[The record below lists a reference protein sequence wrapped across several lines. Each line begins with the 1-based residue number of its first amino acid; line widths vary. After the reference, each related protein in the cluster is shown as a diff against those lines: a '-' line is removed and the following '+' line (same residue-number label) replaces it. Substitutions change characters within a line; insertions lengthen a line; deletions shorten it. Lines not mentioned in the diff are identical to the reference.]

1 MTPQT
6 VEELMGALE
15 VLRRLRSEADAR
27 GDQEGFN
34 ALVLAHRVVLFAAA
48 EQEREAAYE
57 AKSTDR

>member
-1 MTPQT
+1 MTPHT

-34 ALVLAHRVVLFAAA
+34 ALVLAHRVVLFCSCRAGTGG
-48 EQEREAAYE
+48 RL
-57 AKSTDR
+57 